1 MTTNLLRGEVH
12 IIVIFLFTQQCVLM
26 VNNNEHEA
34 PTWATPFEVGGDT
47 DIRHL
52 QTQVPVI
59 RMSQHAF
66 ARFGLAGAR
75 ACPMGVSP
83 GFPLAAKV

>member
-1 MTTNLLRGEVH
+1 MTINLLGGEVH
-12 IIVIFLFTQQCVLM
+12 IIVIFFFTQQCVLM
-26 VNNNEHEA
+26 VNNNDQDA

-52 QTQVPVI
+52 QAQVPVN

-66 ARFGLAGAR
+66 DIFGLVGASGR
-75 ACPMGVSP
+75 VPWE
-83 GFPLAAKV
+83 